1 MDSDCIFCKLANGV
15 FPTNF
20 IYEDED
26 FKVILDANPA
36 TKGHSLILPKKHF
49 KNLLDADEEV
59 LKKALPLAKK
69 LSNKLIDVL
78 KCDGVNVL
86 QNNNEAA
93 GQAVFHL
100 HIHLIPRYK
109 DQKEHILSW
118 KANKFS
124 DDEMKNI
131 AESLKN
137 KYKIKIILNKIKL

>member
-1 MDSDCIFCKLANGV
+1 MDSNCIFCKLANGV

-49 KNLLDADEEV
+49 KNLLDADEEI

-78 KCDGVNVL
+78 KCDGVNIL

-109 DQKEHILSW
+109 EEKEHMLSW
-118 KANKFS
+118 KPNKFS
-124 DDEMKNI
+124 DEEMKNI
-131 AESLKN
+131 AESLK
-137 KYKIKIILNKIKL
+137 K

>member
-1 MDSDCIFCKLANGV
+1 MYSDCIFCKLANGV

-109 DQKEHILSW
+109 EEKEHILSW
-118 KANKFS
+118 KPNKFS
-124 DDEMKNI
+124 DEEMKNI
-131 AESLKN
+131 AESLK
-137 KYKIKIILNKIKL
+137 K

>member
-1 MDSDCIFCKLANGV
+1 MDPDCIFCKLANGV

-49 KNLLDADEEV
+49 KNILDADEEI

-69 LSNKLIDVL
+69 LSNKLIEVL

-86 QNNNEAA
+86 QNNNKAA
-93 GQAVFHL
+93 GQVVFHL
-100 HIHLIPRYK
+100 HIHLIPRYS
-109 DQKEHILSW
+109 DEKEHLISW
-118 KANKFS
+118 KPNKFS
-124 DDEMKNI
+124 DEEMKNI
-131 AESLKN
+131 AESLK
-137 KYKIKIILNKIKL
+137 K

>member
-1 MDSDCIFCKLANGV
+1 MDPDCIFCKLANGV

-49 KNLLDADEEV
+49 KNLLDADEEI

-69 LSNKLIDVL
+69 LSNKLIEVL
-78 KCDGVNVL
+78 KCDGINVL
-86 QNNNEAA
+86 QNNNKAA

-109 DQKEHILSW
+109 DEKEHMLSW

-124 DDEMKNI
+124 DEEMKNI
-131 AESLKN
+131 AESLK
-137 KYKIKIILNKIKL
+137 K

>member
-49 KNLLDADEEV
+49 KNILDADEEI

-109 DQKEHILSW
+109 EEKEHIISW
-118 KANKFS
+118 KPNKFS
-124 DDEMKNI
+124 DEEMKNI
-131 AESLKN
+131 AESLK
-137 KYKIKIILNKIKL
+137 K